1 MDTVKTHPLRHL
13 PNCITALRFV
23 GTICLLFLAPFTA
36 VFYIIYTLAGISDV
50 LDGWIARKLRLTSD
64 FGAKLDSA
72 ADLVFYAMMF
82 IRIFPA
88 LWAGLPR
95 VIWLGVILV
104 VALRLVSYTFAAI
117 KYHRFASLH
126 TYMNKVTG
134 AAVFALPYLA
144 RTVAITPFC
153 WGLFVLSL
161 AGTVEEL
168 IIHIRAKEY
177 NPKNKSLL
185 VMETA

>member
-1 MDTVKTHPLRHL
+1 MDTAKTRHLRHL

-36 VFYIIYTLAGISDV
+36 VFYIVYTLAGISDV
-50 LDGWIARKLRLTSD
+50 LDGWIARKLRLTSE

-72 ADLVFYAMMF
+72 A
-82 IRIFPA
+82 
-88 LWAGLPR
+88 GLPR
-95 VIWLGVILV
+95 IIWLGVALV
-104 VALRLVSYTFAAI
+104 VALRLVSYAFAAI

-126 TYMNKVTG
+126 TYMNKATG

-144 RTVAITPFC
+144 HLPALTPFC

-161 AGTVEEL
+161 LGTLEEL
-168 IIHIRAKEY
+168 VIHIRAKEY
-177 NPKNKSLL
+177 NPRNKSLL
-185 VMETA
+185 VMENA